1 MDGSGCEQQSETG
14 WKSRNE
20 RDTPLPFI
28 TNIPRI
34 DKHKIHNGI
43 CRQRSERIRTISPSL
58 GRCRWV
64 VPFSSPS
71 PPLYFLLDPLY
82 FPSPPRY
89 CVLRSVH
96 ETALRVISRIISNGG
111 EGYISGLSYDWSRDR
126 CFFLEFEWWPFVF
139 NVSRRSFLLFLNFF
153 FFFLIGI
160 IGNCVIHVF
169 SNRRFK
175 WTAEAGLGSS
185 LGFGMIIFG
194 IGSLL
199 RIPRPVWTPS
209 ILGADHFERWLSS
222 TLTSWEG
229 GLLTILAG
237 WLIWGLVIFEN
248 CDRFFT
254 LTVKARNL
262 I

>member
-64 VPFSSPS
+64 VPFSSSS

-96 ETALRVISRIISNGG
+96 ETALRVISRIISNG
-111 EGYISGLSYDWSRDR
+111 EGDISVDCLMTDLATDVSSWNSSGDHSYLTFPGAR
-126 CFFLEFEWWPFVF
+126 
-139 NVSRRSFLLFLNFF
+139 F
-153 FFFLIGI
+153 FFFLI
-160 IGNCVIHVF
+160 
-169 SNRRFK
+169 S
-175 WTAEAGLGSS
+175 
-185 LGFGMIIFG
+185 
-194 IGSLL
+194 
-199 RIPRPVWTPS
+199 
-209 ILGADHFERWLSS
+209 
-222 TLTSWEG
+222 
-229 GLLTILAG
+229 
-237 WLIWGLVIFEN
+237 
-248 CDRFFT
+248 FFF
-254 LTVKARNL
+254 
-262 I
+262 

>member
-1 MDGSGCEQQSETG
+1 MGRSVLLS
-14 WKSRNE
+14 
-20 RDTPLPFI
+20 LPAALFPPRSALFSFPSAILRI
-28 TNIPRI
+28 T
-34 DKHKIHNGI
+34 
-43 CRQRSERIRTISPSL
+43 IRTRDRSA
-58 GRCRWV
+58 RH
-64 VPFSSPS
+64 FAN
-71 PPLYFLLDPLY
+71 YFQ
-82 FPSPPRY
+82 R
-89 CVLRSVH
+89 
-96 ETALRVISRIISNGG
+96 

-139 NVSRRSFLLFLNFF
+139 NVSRRSFLLFLNF

-209 ILGADHFERWLSS
+209 ILGADHFEPWLSS

-254 LTVKARNL
+254 LTVKAKFKL